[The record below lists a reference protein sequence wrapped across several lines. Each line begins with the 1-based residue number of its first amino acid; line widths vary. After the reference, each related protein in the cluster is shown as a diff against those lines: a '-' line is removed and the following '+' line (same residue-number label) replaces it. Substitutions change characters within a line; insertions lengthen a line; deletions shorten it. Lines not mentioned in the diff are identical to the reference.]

1 MLKKLRS
8 QFILSNMIMVGMVI
22 LGLFS
27 ALTII
32 TYNYEASQSKA
43 VLKMAL
49 NGDLDLFMFS
59 SENVLLFGEPSSEK
73 NFPDADVERE
83 KRRGD
88 GTNEKMNTIVLFA
101 LTDNDGNVIV
111 SDIADGKSYTAEEVK
126 SIVTHAMTSDNKVGL
141 IPTKHMRYM
150 KEPNEYGGYKIVFAD
165 RTSEEETLRFMV
177 RLYGVSSLFILSI
190 MFLISDYMAHRAVTP
205 VEKSWKKQNRFVA
218 DASHELKTPLTVI
231 LANMDIMSLNPDST
245 VEEQMKWIENTKSE
259 AKRMTQL
266 VNDMLF
272 LAKSDAAVEQGYNF
286 MNTNLS
292 SLAEDCVL
300 TFESVAFEKGVY
312 LRSVVPEDIYV
323 TMDEAKIKQVI
334 MILLDNAIKY
344 VDDNGTIFLTLAQNG
359 KQAKLLVANTGPA
372 IPKEK
377 QKHIFERFFRA
388 DDSRARDRGGYGLGL
403 SIAGNIISAHKGKL
417 SLEYSNEKGTC
428 FSIVLPCK
436 GSGTARKGK

>member
-8 QFILSNMIMVGMVI
+8 QFVLSNMVMVGIVI
-22 LGLFS
+22 LGLFV
-27 ALTII
+27 ALTMI
-32 TYNYEASQSKA
+32 TYNYEASQSEA
-43 VLKMAL
+43 ALKMAL
-49 NGDLDLFMFS
+49 DGNVNLFMFS
-59 SENVLLFGEPSSEK
+59 SDNVLMFGTPSPEK
-73 NFPDADVERE
+73 DIPDAITE
-83 KRRGD
+83 KQNQHDD
-88 GTNEKMNTIVLFA
+88 GANEKTNTIVLLA
-101 LTDNDGNVIV
+101 LTDNSGNVIV
-111 SDIADGKSYTAEEVK
+111 SDMAEGKSYTAEEVK
-126 SIVTHAMTSDNKVGL
+126 NIVSHAMTSDRKVGL

-165 RTSEEETLRFMV
+165 RTSEEETLKFMV
-177 RLYGVSSLFILSI
+177 KLYGISSVLILSI
-190 MFLISDYMAHRAVTP
+190 MFLISDYMAHRAVSP
-205 VEKSWKKQNRFVA
+205 VEKSWNKQNRFVA

-245 VEEQMKWIENTKSE
+245 VEEQMKWIDNTKSE

-272 LAKSDAAVEQGYNF
+272 LAKSDAAVEQGYSF
-286 MNTNLS
+286 MESNLS

-300 TFESVAFEKGVY
+300 TFESVAFEKGIY

-344 VDDNGTIFLTLAQNG
+344 VDDNGTIFVTLAQNG

-388 DDSRARDRGGYGLGL
+388 DDSRARDKGGYGLGL
-403 SIAGNIISAHKGKL
+403 SIAGNIVSAHKGKL

-428 FSIVLPCK
+428 FSVVLPCK
-436 GSGTARKGK
+436 GNGTSRKSK

>member
-1 MLKKLRS
+1 
-8 QFILSNMIMVGMVI
+8 
-22 LGLFS
+22 
-27 ALTII
+27 
-32 TYNYEASQSKA
+32 
-43 VLKMAL
+43 
-49 NGDLDLFMFS
+49 
-59 SENVLLFGEPSSEK
+59 
-73 NFPDADVERE
+73 
-83 KRRGD
+83 
-88 GTNEKMNTIVLFA
+88 
-101 LTDNDGNVIV
+101 
-111 SDIADGKSYTAEEVK
+111 
-126 SIVTHAMTSDNKVGL
+126 
-141 IPTKHMRYM
+141 
-150 KEPNEYGGYKIVFAD
+150 
-165 RTSEEETLRFMV
+165 
-177 RLYGVSSLFILSI
+177 
-190 MFLISDYMAHRAVTP
+190 
-205 VEKSWKKQNRFVA
+205 
-218 DASHELKTPLTVI
+218 
-231 LANMDIMSLNPDST
+231 MDIMSLNPDST

-272 LAKSDAAVEQGYNF
+272 LAKSDAAVEQGYSF
-286 MNTNLS
+286 MNANLS

-359 KQAKLLVANTGPA
+359 RQAKLLVANTGPA